1 MSPTQ
6 FSPTNSSQ
14 TIGNLEFSTTYYWRV
29 RATNGSLF
37 GDWTTTWNFT
47 TQANPISVGEILAP
61 PTLEVYPQPATDFV
75 QVEIDSRLLNSNYS
89 IIDEIG
95 RVVDSG
101 RFTSTTTTIAVDKL
115 PAGLYFIQVP
125 EIQSVRIIVQ

>member
-1 MSPTQ
+1 M
-6 FSPTNSSQ
+6 
-14 TIGNLEFSTTYYWRV
+14 
-29 RATNGSLF
+29 
-37 GDWTTTWNFT
+37 DK
-47 TQANPISVGEILAP
+47 

-89 IIDEIG
+89 IIDELG

-101 RFTSTTTTIAVDKL
+101 RFTSSTTTIAVEKL

-125 EIQSVRIIVQ
+125 ETQSVRIIVQ